1 MSTDVYEVLREGVND
16 NGGVS
21 ASDVSLVNPLR
32 ACPSVVS
39 RARARDPGAVLRI
52 VDRVRRRFA
61 RFKLCAHLLQSRSH
75 RFNLLL
81 LLGVCRF
88 LLFDHRKA
96 ICDRKV
102 QSGPSLIQR
111 RVAVQR

>member
-32 ACPSVVS
+32 ACPS

-88 LLFDHRKA
+88 LLFDDRKA